1 MKKREQAV
9 AGLSGVKGDSARVKT
24 GRGTWETRQGGGQ
37 DHQTGQG
44 INNLSGSAGRESDRL
59 VVAEKRVT
67 TVERRGLTGNML
79 SKKEG
84 EPLGQESHYGRT
96 TG

>member
-1 MKKREQAV
+1 MKKREPAV

-37 DHQTGQG
+37 DQPGQG
-44 INNLSGSAGRESDRL
+44 INNLTRGAGRESDRL

-79 SKKEG
+79 SEKEG
-84 EPLGQESHYGRT
+84 EPLGRETHYGRT
-96 TG
+96 TD

>member
-1 MKKREQAV
+1 M
-9 AGLSGVKGDSARVKT
+9 
-24 GRGTWETRQGGGQ
+24 GRTTSNVE
-37 DHQTGQG
+37 G